1 MANSSKVII
10 DTDPGTDDA
19 IALLMALEE
28 PPLPGQGKGT
38 GPPGTG
44 LDVVGITT
52 VGGNASLDHT
62 TRNALA
68 VLEYIGRT
76 DIPVAKGAAIPLG
89 GDFPYAYHVHGPEGL
104 SVDLPPPRTG
114 PVREDAVQFLRDRL
128 SATPAEATII
138 ALGPLTNIARL
149 LRERPDIAPRIDS
162 LVVMGGA
169 VGVQGNVTR
178 YAEFNIFSD
187 PLAAGEVFSSGID
200 ITLIDLNACHQAYVT
215 RREVE
220 PLLNGGKGGQLAGRI
235 LSNWFNQDPDRER
248 YYLYD
253 PLAMAVAMEPDIVT
267 TRSGR
272 LTVEVGSHDRIGETV
287 FKPGAGNVQV
297 AAEVDTAKF
306 FELFYRSLA

>member
-28 PPLPGQGKGT
+28 PRLPGQRA

-76 DIPVAKGAAIPLG
+76 DIPVAKGAAMPLG
-89 GDFPYAYHVHGPEGL
+89 GNFPYAYHVHGPEGL

-128 SATPAEATII
+128 AATPEAATII

-149 LRERPDIAPRIDS
+149 LRERPDVAPRIDS

-169 VGVQGNVTR
+169 VGVPGNVTPH
-178 YAEFNIFSD
+178 AEFNIFSD
-187 PLAAGEVFSSGID
+187 PLAAKEVLSSGISV
-200 ITLIDLNACHQAYVT
+200 TLIDLGACRQAHVT
-215 RREVE
+215 RRQVE
-220 PLLNGGKGGQLAGRI
+220 PLLESGKRGQLAGRI

-253 PLAMAVAMEPDIVT
+253 PLAMAVAMGPDIVT
-267 TRSGR
+267 TRRGR
-272 LTVEVGSHDRIGETV
+272 LTVEATSPERMGETV
-287 FKPGAGNVQV
+287 FQPGAGNVQV
-297 AAEVDTAKF
+297 ASEVDTAKF
-306 FELFYRSLA
+306 FELFYRLLA